1 VTTTVAVVLL
11 AAVLVFATLRPRRL
25 PEAVAAVPAAAL
37 VVAVGVVSGRQ
48 ALDELGTLGP
58 TVGFLAAVLVLA
70 HAADRAGVFR
80 WAGAVA
86 ARVSRGG
93 AQRLLAVVFLIASL
107 TTAVLSLDATVVLL
121 TPVVLLTAQT
131 LRVRPR
137 PHVYACTHLA
147 NSASLLLPIANL
159 TNLLAFA
166 ASGVSF
172 VKFAALMSLPWIA
185 AITTEYVIFGRFFA
199 ADLVP
204 ADAVLVAAD
213 GDLVAADGDP
223 VAVDGDLDRQP
234 GRARNM
240 SGAADIELDPA
251 PPTPRFALSVLA
263 VTLIGFATLEPL
275 GVEPAWVALA
285 GALVLGVRDVVTTD
299 RSERGRVAGGLIL
312 ASNPMFCAFVFALG
326 IVVLAVRDT
335 GLGHL
340 VAQLAPSTPTFVG
353 LFGAAVLAAVLANLL
368 NNLPAT
374 LLLVPVV
381 AHSPGLVFAVLLG
394 VNIGPNL
401 TYVGSLATLLW
412 REVLHA
418 RDHVPDIRTFLA
430 LGALTVPACLLATS
444 GALWLTLH
452 LTGTG

>member
-1 VTTTVAVVLL
+1 MTTAVAVALL

-37 VVAVGVVSGRQ
+37 VVAFGVVSGRQ
-48 ALDELGTLGP
+48 ALDELGALGP

-86 ARVSRGG
+86 ARVSRGS

-172 VKFAALMSLPWIA
+172 VKFAALMSLPWIV
-185 AITTEYVIFGRFFA
+185 AIAIEYVIFRRFFA
-199 ADLVP
+199 ADLVGSDP
-204 ADAVLVAAD
+204 EPVADVQPTDADADAD
-213 GDLVAADGDP
+213 AGVGLG
-223 VAVDGDLDRQP
+223 
-234 GRARNM
+234 
-240 SGAADIELDPA
+240 PA
-251 PPTPRFALSVLA
+251 PPAPRFALSVLA
-263 VTLIGFATLEPL
+263 VTLVGFAALEPL
-275 GVEPAWVALA
+275 GVAPAWVALA
-285 GALVLGVRDVVTTD
+285 GALVLGVRDVAMTD
-299 RSERGRVAGGLIL
+299 AGERGRVAGRLIL
-312 ASNPMFCAFVFALG
+312 ASNPLFCAFVFALG

-335 GLGHL
+335 GLGHF
-340 VAQLAPSTPTFVG
+340 VAELAPSTPTFVG
-353 LFGAAVLAAVLANLL
+353 LLGAAALAAILANLL

-381 AHSPGLVFAVLLG
+381 AHSPGLVFAVLVG

-430 LGALTVPACLLATS
+430 LGALTVPACLLATT

-452 LTGTG
+452 LTGTT

>member
-1 VTTTVAVVLL
+1 MTTTVAVALL

-37 VVAVGVVSGRQ
+37 VVALGVVSGRQ
-48 ALDELGTLGP
+48 ALDELGALGP

-86 ARVSRGG
+86 ARVSRGS

-172 VKFAALMSLPWIA
+172 VKFAALMSLPWIV
-185 AITTEYVIFGRFFA
+185 AIAIEYVIFRRFFA
-199 ADLVP
+199 ADLVRSDP
-204 ADAVLVAAD
+204 ESVADVGATDADADVRL
-213 GDLVAADGDP
+213 G
-223 VAVDGDLDRQP
+223 
-234 GRARNM
+234 
-240 SGAADIELDPA
+240 PA
-251 PPTPRFALSVLA
+251 PPAPRFALSVLV
-263 VTLIGFATLEPL
+263 VTLIGFAALEPL
-275 GVEPAWVALA
+275 GVAPAWVALA
-285 GALVLGVRDVVTTD
+285 GALVLGVRDVAMTD
-299 RSERGRVAGGLIL
+299 PGERGRVAGRLIV
-312 ASNPMFCAFVFALG
+312 ASNPLFCAFVFALG

-335 GLGHL
+335 GLGHF
-340 VAQLAPSTPTFVG
+340 VGELAPSTPTFVG
-353 LFGAAVLAAVLANLL
+353 LLGAAALAAILANLL

-418 RDHVPDIRTFLA
+418 RDHVPDIRTFLT
-430 LGALTVPACLLATS
+430 LGAFTVPACLVATS
-444 GALWLTLH
+444 GALWLTLR
-452 LTGTG
+452 LTGTA

>member
-1 VTTTVAVVLL
+1 VTTTLAVALL

-37 VVAVGVVSGRQ
+37 VVALGVVSGRQ
-48 ALDELGTLGP
+48 ALDELGALGP

-86 ARVSRGG
+86 ARVSRGR

-121 TPVVLLTAQT
+121 TPVVLLTAQM

-172 VKFAALMSLPWIA
+172 VKFAILMSLPWIV
-185 AITTEYVIFGRFFA
+185 AIAIEYVIFRRFFA
-199 ADLVP
+199 ADLVRSDP
-204 ADAVLVAAD
+204 EPVADVRRADADVV
-213 GDLVAADGDP
+213 
-223 VAVDGDLDRQP
+223 
-234 GRARNM
+234 
-240 SGAADIELDPA
+240 LDPA

-263 VTLIGFATLEPL
+263 VTLVGFAALEPL
-275 GVEPAWVALA
+275 GVAPAWVALA
-285 GALVLGVRDVVTTD
+285 GALVLGVRDVATTD
-299 RSERGRVAGGLIL
+299 RSDRVRLAGRLIL
-312 ASNPMFCAFVFALG
+312 ASNPLFCAFVFALG
-326 IVVLAVRDT
+326 IVVLAVRNT
-335 GLGHL
+335 GLGHF
-340 VAQLAPSTPTFVG
+340 VAELAPSAPTFVG
-353 LFGAAVLAAVLANLL
+353 LLGAAALAAILANLL

-452 LTGTG
+452 LTGTT

>member
-1 VTTTVAVVLL
+1 MTTTVAVALL

-37 VVAVGVVSGRQ
+37 VVALGVVSGRQ
-48 ALDELGTLGP
+48 ALDELGALGP

-86 ARVSRGG
+86 ARVSRGS

-172 VKFAALMSLPWIA
+172 VKFAALMSLPWIV
-185 AITTEYVIFGRFFA
+185 AIAIEYVIFRRFFA
-199 ADLVP
+199 ADLVRSDP
-204 ADAVLVAAD
+204 ESVADVRVTDADADVRL
-213 GDLVAADGDP
+213 G
-223 VAVDGDLDRQP
+223 
-234 GRARNM
+234 
-240 SGAADIELDPA
+240 PA
-251 PPTPRFALSVLA
+251 PPAPRFALSVLV
-263 VTLIGFATLEPL
+263 VTLIGFAALEPL
-275 GVEPAWVALA
+275 GVAPAWVALA
-285 GALVLGVRDVVTTD
+285 GALVLGVRDVAMTD
-299 RSERGRVAGGLIL
+299 PGERGRVAGRLIV
-312 ASNPMFCAFVFALG
+312 ASNPLFCAFVFALG

-335 GLGHL
+335 GLGHF
-340 VAQLAPSTPTFVG
+340 VGELAPSTPTFVG
-353 LFGAAVLAAVLANLL
+353 LLGAAALAAILANLL

-418 RDHVPDIRTFLA
+418 RDHVPDIRTFLT
-430 LGALTVPACLLATS
+430 LGAFTVPACLVATS
-444 GALWLTLH
+444 GALWLTLR
-452 LTGTG
+452 LTGTA

>member
-1 VTTTVAVVLL
+1 VTTAVAVVLL
-11 AAVLVFATLRPRRL
+11 AAVLVFATLRPKRL

-37 VVAVGVVSGRQ
+37 VVASGVVPARQ
-48 ALDELGTLGP
+48 ALDELGALGP

-86 ARVSRGG
+86 ARVSRAR
-93 AQRLLAVVFLIASL
+93 AQRLLAVVFLIASV

-147 NSASLLLPIANL
+147 NSASLLLPVANL

-172 VKFAALMSLPWIA
+172 IRFAMLMSLPWIV
-185 AITTEYVIFGRFFA
+185 AIAIEYVIFRRFFA
-199 ADLVP
+199 ADLVRSEP
-204 ADAVLVAAD
+204 EPGAD
-213 GDLVAADGDP
+213 GEREDAD
-223 VAVDGDLDRQP
+223 VR
-234 GRARNM
+234 
-240 SGAADIELDPA
+240 IEPA
-251 PPTPRFALSVLA
+251 PPAPRFALSVLA
-263 VTLIGFATLEPL
+263 VTLVGFAALEPL
-275 GVEPAWVALA
+275 GVAPAWVALA
-285 GALVLGVRDVVTTD
+285 GALVLGVRDVTATD
-299 RSERGRVAGGLIL
+299 RSERGRIAGRLLL
-312 ASNPMFCAFVFALG
+312 ASNPTFCAFVFALG

-335 GLGHL
+335 GLGHV
-340 VAQLAPSTPTFVG
+340 VAEWAPSSPTFVG
-353 LFGAAVLAAVLANLL
+353 LLGAAALAAVLANLL

-394 VNIGPNL
+394 LNIGPNL
-401 TYVGSLATLLW
+401 TYLGSLATLLW

-418 RDHVPDIRTFLA
+418 RDHVPDIRTFLT
-430 LGALTVPACLLATS
+430 LGALTVPTCLLATC

-452 LTGTG
+452 LTGTT

>member
-1 VTTTVAVVLL
+1 MSTAVAVALL
-11 AAVLVFATLRPRRL
+11 AAVLVFATLRPKRL
-25 PEAVAAVPAAAL
+25 SEAVAAVPAAAL
-37 VVAVGVVSGRQ
+37 VVTLGVVSGRQ
-48 ALDELGTLGP
+48 ALDELGALGP

-86 ARVSRGG
+86 ARVSRGS

-137 PHVYACTHLA
+137 PHVYACAHLA

-172 VKFAALMSLPWIA
+172 VRFAALMSLPWIV
-185 AITTEYVIFGRFFA
+185 AIAIEYVIFRRFFA
-199 ADLVP
+199 ADLVSSDRGP
-204 ADAVLVAAD
+204 VADGGRADAVVR
-213 GDLVAADGDP
+213 P
-223 VAVDGDLDRQP
+223 
-234 GRARNM
+234 
-240 SGAADIELDPA
+240 EPA
-251 PPTPRFALSVLA
+251 PPAPRFALSVLA
-263 VTLIGFATLEPL
+263 LTLVGFAALEPL
-275 GVEPAWVALA
+275 GVAPAWVALG
-285 GALVLGVRDVVTTD
+285 GALVLGVRDVATTD
-299 RSERGRVAGGLIL
+299 RGERGRVAVRLCR
-312 ASNPMFCAFVFALG
+312 AANPMFCAFVFALG

-340 VAQLAPSTPTFVG
+340 VAEWAPSTPTFAG
-353 LFGAAVLAAVLANLL
+353 LLGAAVLAAVLANVL

-412 REVLHA
+412 RQVLHA

-430 LGALTVPACLLATS
+430 LGALTVPACLLAAC
-444 GALWLTLH
+444 GALWLTLR
-452 LTGTG
+452 LTGTT